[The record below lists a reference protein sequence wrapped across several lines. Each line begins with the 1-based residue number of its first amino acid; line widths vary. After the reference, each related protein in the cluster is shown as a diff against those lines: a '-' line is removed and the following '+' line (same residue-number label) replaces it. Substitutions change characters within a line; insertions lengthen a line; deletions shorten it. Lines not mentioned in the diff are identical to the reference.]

1 MKVPLM
7 LSASGDSRPRTVAR
21 ESQADHRDQQADA
34 VHDRQEEELVVHL
47 GAAAPPE
54 VQ

>member
-7 LSASGDSRPRTVAR
+7 LSASGDPGEDVAQ
-21 ESQADHRDQQADA
+21 EAQADHRDQQADA
-34 VHDRQEEELVVHL
+34 VHDREEEELVVHL
-47 GAAAPPE
+47 GPAAPRK